1 MNVSLRDLLQ
11 AGVHFG
17 HQTRRWNAKMRP
29 YIYGAKNGIHIID
42 LQQTA
47 RGLVDASRFVT
58 QTVGHGGSILFVGTK
73 RAARDI
79 VKEEASRAQMYFIAN
94 RWLGGTM
101 TNWQTVKKSID
112 RLLQLERAR
121 DEGRFDVLTKK
132 EALELTREIAKMDRN
147 LGGIKNLKGLPSAL
161 FVIDPK
167 KEHIAVKEARTLGIP
182 VVALCDTN
190 CDPSGISYV
199 IPGNDDAIKS
209 IRLFTAAIAD
219 AVIEGRQISQGRATQ
234 QGGFVGDEQGAVEVI
249 KRPKSTET
257 LEAAEAAA
265 SASPKDDQAAAVVAK
280 AAPEEAAPA
289 ADEAAPAADEAAPAA
304 DEAAAAAD
312 EAAAAADE
320 EAPEAAD
327 ASAK

>member
-17 HQTRRWNAKMRP
+17 HQTRRWNPKMRP

-47 RGLVDASRFVT
+47 HGLVSASRFIT
-58 QTVGHGGSILFVGTK
+58 QTVGHGGTILFVGTK
-73 RAARDI
+73 RAAREI
-79 VKEEASRAQMYFIAN
+79 VKEEAVRSQMFFIAN

-132 EALELTREIAKMDRN
+132 EALELTREIEKMDRN

-161 FVIDPK
+161 FVVDPK
-167 KEHIAVKEARTLGIP
+167 KEHIAVKEAKTLGIP

-190 CDPSGISYV
+190 CDPNGITYV

-219 AVIEGRQISQGRATQ
+219 SIIEGRQISTGRAGQ
-234 QGGFVGDEQGAVEVI
+234 QASFVGDEGSGVEVI

-257 LEAAEAAA
+257 MQGAEAAA
-265 SASPKDDQAAAVVAK
+265 EVS
-280 AAPEEAAPA
+280 AAPVDDEAPAVADVEAPA
-289 ADEAAPAADEAAPAA
+289 AVAVEAPAVV
-304 DEAAAAAD
+304 EAAAD
-312 EAAAAADE
+312 VEASAAADGK
-320 EAPEAAD
+320 ADSAD

>member
-17 HQTRRWNAKMRP
+17 HQTRRWNPKMKP

-42 LQQTA
+42 LQKTA
-47 RGLVDASRFVT
+47 RGLVDASRFLS
-58 QTVGHGGSILFVGTK
+58 QTVGHGGTVLFVGTK

-79 VKEEASRAQMYFIAN
+79 VAEEARRAGMHFVNN

-112 RLLQLERAR
+112 RLVQLEKAR

-132 EALELTREIAKMDRN
+132 EALELHREIAKMDKN
-147 LGGIKNLKGLPSAL
+147 LGGIKTAKGLPAAL

-167 KEHIAVKEARTLGIP
+167 KEHIAVKEANTLNIP

-199 IPGNDDAIKS
+199 IPGNDDAIKA
-209 IRLFTAAIAD
+209 IRLFTAAMAD
-219 AVIEGRQISQGRATQ
+219 AAIEGKASSTGRGGATKAYVTD
-234 QGGFVGDEQGAVEVI
+234 GESVEADVEVI
-249 KRPKSTET
+249 KRVSASPEP
-257 LEAAEAAA
+257 EAQAEAPAAEAPAA
-265 SASPKDDQAAAVVAK
+265 
-280 AAPEEAAPA
+280 EAPA
-289 ADEAAPAADEAAPAA
+289 AE
-304 DEAAAAAD
+304 
-312 EAAAAADE
+312 
-320 EAPEAAD
+320 
-327 ASAK
+327 